1 MKNHIAVLVVGSL
14 LLSTSA
20 ALGITNGQVDAFEV
34 GGDVANWTGGNPIYS
49 PPPAQVADGGPTGVG
64 DGYLQ
69 IGVSGFHLGTNN
81 EAGQWSGNYFA
92 SNVSSIE
99 MDVARIAGPSDV
111 SLRVLLFGPGGTWA
125 STALAPTMTGPGW
138 QHLSFTLD
146 NANFTYVPGSI
157 KVPDGTGLL
166 TDTLANVTNLLIR
179 HDSPTPTIPGQHPP
193 HITATVGIDNIAAVP
208 EPATLSLLG
217 LGALALLK
225 RRKK

>member
-1 MKNHIAVLVVGSL
+1 MKSHIVVLVVGSL

-20 ALGITNGQVDAFEV
+20 ALGISQGQIDTFEI
-34 GGDVANWTGGNPIYS
+34 GGDPANWGGGKAPFS
-49 PPPAQVADGGPTGVG
+49 SPPAQVADGGPTGLG
-64 DGYLQ
+64 DGYLEV
-69 IGVSGFHLGTNN
+69 GVDGFHLGTNN
-81 EAGQWSGNYFA
+81 ESQWTGDYFA
-92 SNVSSIE
+92 NNVSSIE

-146 NANFTYVPGSI
+146 NATFTHVTGSF
-157 KVPDGTGLL
+157 KVPDGTGSLA
-166 TDTLANVTNLLIR
+166 DTLSDVTNLLIR
-179 HDSPTPTIPGQHPP
+179 HDYSTPTIPGNHPP

-208 EPATLSLLG
+208 EPATLSLLAIG
-217 LGALALLK
+217 GAAMLK